1 MIREIPGPLIEFNS
15 AKNLMPD
22 LQNRTGSID
31 DRLKKRI
38 RRRVTGRIQEFFIVV
53 APGLE
58 NIVADELR
66 KPPLSRIQGASS
78 PGGIAF
84 SGRLEDLYIAA
95 LHLRCAS
102 RILMRLTTFRATN
115 FRSLVEKINAFD
127 WELFLPACGLPRIHA
142 VSSHSRLY
150 HQRAVSDRITEI
162 IARRLDVPEGL
173 SDQRLFVRIAD
184 DIVTVSLDA
193 CGDLLYKRGIKRHAH
208 RAPIRETLAAGALML
223 AGYTGSVPLIDPMCG
238 SGTFSL
244 EAALIA
250 ANIPPGWFRNF
261 SFMRWPAFQPGRWNF
276 IKKEA
281 QKGFAARK
289 SISIFAS
296 DIDAD
301 ACSRLQEC
309 VAAHGFSNVVSVEK
323 RDFFSLCPEDL
334 TKEKG
339 VVAINPPYG
348 LRLENPE
355 TSRRLFREICAKLKS
370 DYRGWTAVLIVPEF
384 DWASRVPFRCASMSF
399 PHGGLRPTLLW
410 GRIE

>member
-1 MIREIPGPLIEFNS
+1 MMQ
-15 AKNLMPD
+15 KNLMPD
-22 LQNRTGSID
+22 LKNQTGSID

-38 RRRVTGRIQEFFIVV
+38 RRRVTGRIHEFFIVV
-53 APGLE
+53 APGFE
-58 NIVADELR
+58 NIVADEL
-66 KPPLSRIQGASS
+66 KKEPLRQIQAEIS
-78 PGGIAF
+78 PGGIVF
-84 SGRLEDLYIAA
+84 SGRLEDLYSAV

-102 RILMRLTTFRATN
+102 RILMRLTRFRATN
-115 FRSLVEKINAFD
+115 FRRLEEKINAFD
-127 WELFLPACGLPRIHA
+127 WELFLPARGVPHIHVISA
-142 VSSHSRLY
+142 HSRLY
-150 HQRAVSDRITEI
+150 HQRAVSERIMQI
-162 IARRLDVPEGL
+162 IADKLDASEDL

-184 DIVTVSLDA
+184 DAVTVSLDA

-238 SGTFSL
+238 SGAFSL

-250 ANIPPGWFRNF
+250 GNVPPGWFREF
-261 SFMRWPAFQPGRWNF
+261 SFMSWPAFQPARWNF

-281 QKGFAARK
+281 QKGFAVRRTAA
-289 SISIFAS
+289 IFAS

-301 ACSRLQEC
+301 ACTRLQEC

-334 TKEKG
+334 TREKG

-355 TSRRLFREICAKLKS
+355 TSRRLFREICAKLKT
-370 DYRGWTAVLIVPEF
+370 DYRGWTAVLIVPES
-384 DWASRVPFRCASMSF
+384 DWAFRVPFRCASMDF